1 MEKKL
6 FILFAV
12 ACTLCA
18 RGAWYWPFGSD
29 EDSTNAPPRLH
40 RLLEPANDYIELA
53 QDASLNGDS
62 EKAIENYRLALGEL
76 DRVEA
81 EHPDRAESS
90 EFAPLRLRR
99 ATCMAAIDAIR
110 FAQVNENV
118 RPVSVTDTTELQKRW
133 EKLHGFADEE
143 DEEKTPVQAS
153 SKEETKQA
161 PPTTEK
167 EEAKP
172 VPPKKEEEAKPA
184 PPPKEETK
192 KTPLTEEKEEAK
204 PVPPKK
210 EEEEAKP
217 APPPKEEAKPTPP
230 PEEKKPAPLPA
241 DWSGRIAQAMS
252 DLRAQDYAAADVL
265 LESMLHERPKD
276 LNALLLRAAAQAGT
290 KSYYAAQRT
299 LERAMR
305 AHPRSYL
312 PYYNLAN
319 LLIQQNG
326 DLEAARE
333 YYELGR
339 TVGGPVNK
347 ALETRLKGIGK

>member
-143 DEEKTPVQAS
+143 GEDKTPVQAS

-172 VPPKKEEEAKPA
+172 VPPKK
-184 PPPKEETK
+184 
-192 KTPLTEEKEEAK
+192 
-204 PVPPKK
+204 
-210 EEEEAKP
+210 EEEAKP

-347 ALETRLKGIGK
+347 ALETRLKGKGQ

>member
-184 PPPKEETK
+184 PPPKEE
-192 KTPLTEEKEEAK
+192 
-204 PVPPKK
+204 
-210 EEEEAKP
+210 
-217 APPPKEEAKPTPP
+217 AKPTPP

-265 LESMLHERPKD
+265 LESMLNERPKD
-276 LNALLLRAAAQAGT
+276 LNALLLRAAAQVWNGRCARIRGRI
-290 KSYYAAQRT
+290 SRT
-299 LERAMR
+299 TI
-305 AHPRSYL
+305 S
-312 PYYNLAN
+312 
-319 LLIQQNG
+319 
-326 DLEAARE
+326 
-333 YYELGR
+333 R
-339 TVGGPVNK
+339 TC
-347 ALETRLKGIGK
+347 

>member
-53 QDASLNGDS
+53 QDASLNGDAD
-62 EKAIENYRLALGEL
+62 KAIENYRLALGEL
-76 DRVEA
+76 DRVES
-81 EHPDRAESS
+81 EHPDRAETS

-99 ATCMAAIDAIR
+99 AACTAAIDAIR
-110 FAQVNENV
+110 FAKVNENV

-133 EKLHGFADEE
+133 NKANGVE
-143 DEEKTPVQAS
+143 DEEEKS
-153 SKEETKQA
+153 SEQPKQ
-161 PPTTEK
+161 
-167 EEAKP
+167 
-172 VPPKKEEEAKPA
+172 
-184 PPPKEETK
+184 
-192 KTPLTEEKEEAK
+192 
-204 PVPPKK
+204 
-210 EEEEAKP
+210 
-217 APPPKEEAKPTPP
+217 EAKPTPP
-230 PEEKKPAPLPA
+230 SKEREEEKKEPEASPSPPKEEEKKEPEAPPPPPKEEKKEPEAQPSPPPKDEAKQEPATPPSPPPKEEEKKPAAIPM
-241 DWSGRIAQAMS
+241 DWDGRFAQAMAY
-252 DLRAQDYAAADVL
+252 LRAQDYPAADVL
-265 LESMLHERPKD
+265 LESMLKERPKD

-290 KSYYAAQRT
+290 KHYYAAQRT

-305 AHPRSYL
+305 AHPKSYL

-319 LLIQQNG
+319 LLIQQG
-326 DLEAARE
+326 EDLETAKE

-347 ALETRLKGIGK
+347 ALEARLKGVGK

>member
-184 PPPKEETK
+184 PPPKEE
-192 KTPLTEEKEEAK
+192 
-204 PVPPKK
+204 
-210 EEEEAKP
+210 
-217 APPPKEEAKPTPP
+217 AKPTPP
-230 PEEKKPAPLPA
+230 PEEKKPLSPPEEKKPAPLPT
-241 DWSGRIAQAMS
+241 DWAGRIAQAMS

-265 LESMLHERPKD
+265 LESMLNERPKD

-347 ALETRLKGIGK
+347 ALETRLKGKGQ

>member
-1 MEKKL
+1 MRKTVVML
-6 FILFAV
+6 AGAFA
-12 ACTLCA
+12 LCA
-18 RGAWYWPFGSD
+18 QGAWYWPFGTD

-53 QDASLNGDS
+53 QDASLNGDTA
-62 EKAIENYRLALGEL
+62 KALENYRLALEEL

-81 EHPDRAESS
+81 EHPDRAASA

-99 ATCMAAIDAIR
+99 AACTAAIDSIR

-133 EKLHGFADEE
+133 NKAHGVGGDE
-143 DEEKTPVQAS
+143 DEP
-153 SKEETKQA
+153 
-161 PPTTEK
+161 
-167 EEAKP
+167 
-172 VPPKKEEEAKPA
+172 PA
-184 PPPKEETK
+184 PPAESKAEKAAKKE
-192 KTPLTEEKEEAK
+192 PEKE
-204 PVPPKK
+204 KK
-210 EEEEAKP
+210 AESP
-217 APPPKEEAKPTPP
+217 APA
-230 PEEKKPAPLPA
+230 EEKKPAPAPVEEEKPAELPK
-241 DWSGRIAQAMS
+241 DWNGRVAQAMAYI
-252 DLRAQDYAAADVL
+252 RAQDYAAADVL
-265 LESMLHERPKD
+265 LESMLKERPKD

-290 KSYYAAQRT
+290 RSYYAAQRT

-319 LLIQQNG
+319 LLIQQDGG

-347 ALETRLKGIGK
+347 ALEAKLKGVAK

>member
-143 DEEKTPVQAS
+143 DEDKTPVQAS

-184 PPPKEETK
+184 PPPKEE
-192 KTPLTEEKEEAK
+192 
-204 PVPPKK
+204 
-210 EEEEAKP
+210 
-217 APPPKEEAKPTPP
+217 AKPTPPPEEKKPLTP

>member
-1 MEKKL
+1 MRKTIVML
-6 FILFAV
+6 VGALA
-12 ACTLCA
+12 LCA
-18 RGAWYWPFGSD
+18 QGAWYWPFGTD

-53 QDASLNGDS
+53 QDASLNGDAD
-62 EKAIENYRLALGEL
+62 KAIENYRLALGEL

-99 ATCMAAIDAIR
+99 AACTAAIDAIR

-133 EKLHGFADEE
+133 DKAHGIE
-143 DEEKTPVQAS
+143 DEEEEKKPATP
-153 SKEETKQA
+153 
-161 PPTTEK
+161 PK
-167 EEAKP
+167 EEAK
-172 VPPKKEEEAKPA
+172 KP
-184 PPPKEETK
+184 ET
-192 KTPLTEEKEEAK
+192 P
-204 PVPPKK
+204 
-210 EEEEAKP
+210 
-217 APPPKEEAKPTPP
+217 PPPKEEAKKPTTPP
-230 PEEKKPAPLPA
+230 PPKEEAKKPTTPPPPKEEAKKPAAPPPPPKKDEEKKPEPIPT
-241 DWSGRIAQAMS
+241 DWDGRIVLATKY
-252 DLRAQDYAAADVL
+252 LRTQDYAAADVL
-265 LESMLHERPKD
+265 LESMLKERPKD
-276 LNALLLRAAAQAGT
+276 LKALLLRAGAQVGT
-290 KSYYAAQRT
+290 KSYHAAQGT

-319 LLIQQNG
+319 LLLLQGN
-326 DLEAARE
+326 DLETALE

-347 ALETRLKGIGK
+347 ALEARLKGVGK

>member
-1 MEKKL
+1 MRNAL
-6 FILFAV
+6 FIV
-12 ACTLCA
+12 ACAFALGA
-18 RGAWYWPFGSD
+18 QGAWYWPFGSD
-29 EDSTNAPPRLH
+29 EDGTNSPPRLH

-53 QDASLNGDS
+53 QDASLEGDS
-62 EKAIENYRLALGEL
+62 EKALENYRLALGEL

-81 EHPDRAESS
+81 EHPDRAESA

-99 ATCMAAIDAIR
+99 AACTAAIDAIR

-133 EKLHGFADEE
+133 NKEHGIE
-143 DEEKTPVQAS
+143 DEE
-153 SKEETKQA
+153 E
-161 PPTTEK
+161 
-167 EEAKP
+167 
-172 VPPKKEEEAKPA
+172 PPKPKPA
-184 PPPKEETK
+184 PRKKEAKKEETK
-192 KTPLTEEKEEAK
+192 KEETKK
-204 PVPPKK
+204 P
-210 EEEEAKP
+210 E
-217 APPPKEEAKPTPP
+217 PPKEEVKQ
-230 PEEKKPAPLPA
+230 PAPLPK
-241 DWSGRIAQAMS
+241 DWDGRIAQAMK

-265 LESMLHERPKD
+265 LESMLKERPKD

-290 KSYYAAQRT
+290 KSYYAAQGT

-319 LLIQQNG
+319 LLLQQG
-326 DLEAARE
+326 EDLETARE

-347 ALETRLKGIGK
+347 ALEAKLKGVGK

>member
-143 DEEKTPVQAS
+143 DEEKTPAQAS

-184 PPPKEETK
+184 PPPKEE
-192 KTPLTEEKEEAK
+192 
-204 PVPPKK
+204 
-210 EEEEAKP
+210 
-217 APPPKEEAKPTPP
+217 AKPTPP
-230 PEEKKPAPLPA
+230 PEEKKPLSPPEEKKPVPLPA

-347 ALETRLKGIGK
+347 ALETRLKGKGQ

>member
-184 PPPKEETK
+184 PPPKEE
-192 KTPLTEEKEEAK
+192 
-204 PVPPKK
+204 
-210 EEEEAKP
+210 
-217 APPPKEEAKPTPP
+217 AKPTPP
-230 PEEKKPAPLPA
+230 PEEKKPLSPPEEKKPVPLPA

-265 LESMLHERPKD
+265 LESMLNERPKD

>member
-184 PPPKEETK
+184 PPPKEE
-192 KTPLTEEKEEAK
+192 
-204 PVPPKK
+204 
-210 EEEEAKP
+210 
-217 APPPKEEAKPTPP
+217 AKPTPPPEEKKPLSP

-347 ALETRLKGIGK
+347 ALETRLKGKGQ

>member
-1 MEKKL
+1 MEKKI
-6 FILFAV
+6 FIILAV

-18 RGAWYWPFGSD
+18 QGAWYWPFGSD

-184 PPPKEETK
+184 PPS
-192 KTPLTEEKEEAK
+192 
-204 PVPPKK
+204 
-210 EEEEAKP
+210 
-217 APPPKEEAKPTPP
+217 KEEAKPTPP
-230 PEEKKPAPLPA
+230 PEEKKPLSPPEEKKPVPLPA

>member
-18 RGAWYWPFGSD
+18 RGAWYWPFDSD

-143 DEEKTPVQAS
+143 DEDKTPVQAS
-153 SKEETKQA
+153 SKEEK
-161 PPTTEK
+161 
-167 EEAKP
+167 
-172 VPPKKEEEAKPA
+172 
-184 PPPKEETK
+184 K

-217 APPPKEEAKPTPP
+217 APPPKEEVKPTPP
-230 PEEKKPAPLPA
+230 PEEKKPLSPPEEKKPVPLPA

-347 ALETRLKGIGK
+347 ALETRLKGKGQ

>member
-184 PPPKEETK
+184 PPPKEE
-192 KTPLTEEKEEAK
+192 
-204 PVPPKK
+204 
-210 EEEEAKP
+210 
-217 APPPKEEAKPTPP
+217 AKPTPP
-230 PEEKKPAPLPA
+230 PEEKKPLSPPEEKKPVPLPA

>member
-1 MEKKL
+1 MRKTVVML
-6 FILFAV
+6 ASALA
-12 ACTLCA
+12 LCA
-18 RGAWYWPFGSD
+18 QGAWYWPFGTD
-29 EDSTNAPPRLH
+29 EDGTNAPPRLH

-53 QDASLNGDS
+53 QDASLDGDTA
-62 EKAIENYRLALGEL
+62 KALENYRLALDEL
-76 DRVEA
+76 DRVES
-81 EHPDRAESS
+81 EYPDRAASA

-99 ATCMAAIDAIR
+99 AACTAAIDAIR

-133 EKLHGFADEE
+133 NKAHGVGGDE
-143 DEEKTPVQAS
+143 DEPPAE
-153 SKEETKQA
+153 SKV
-161 PPTTEK
+161 EK
-167 EEAKP
+167 EG
-172 VPPKKEEEAKPA
+172 KKEPEKK
-184 PPPKEETK
+184 KEPE
-192 KTPLTEEKEEAK
+192 EEKNAEPPEQAEEKK
-204 PVPPKK
+204 PEPV
-210 EEEEAKP
+210 A
-217 APPPKEEAKPTPP
+217 
-230 PEEKKPAPLPA
+230 EEKKPADAQERVPPAEKPPAVLPK
-241 DWSGRIAQAMS
+241 DWNGRIAQAMA

-265 LESMLHERPKD
+265 LESMLKERPKD

-290 KSYYAAQRT
+290 RSYYAAQRT

-319 LLIQQNG
+319 LLAQQEGG

-347 ALETRLKGIGK
+347 ALEARLKGVAK

>member
-184 PPPKEETK
+184 PPPKEE
-192 KTPLTEEKEEAK
+192 
-204 PVPPKK
+204 
-210 EEEEAKP
+210 
-217 APPPKEEAKPTPP
+217 AKPTPP

-265 LESMLHERPKD
+265 LESMLNERPKD

-347 ALETRLKGIGK
+347 ALETRLKGKGQ